1 MPKVVGIRFKPA
13 TKIYYFDPEEHD
25 LKAGSYVIVETTRGK
40 EVGRVVIPPTEVPQ
54 DEVVGQLKPIERVA
68 TAWDTMQMQQ
78 RQEQEGQLLRQCR
91 TKVAE
96 TKLQMKVVHAEQ
108 SFDGTRITF
117 YFTSE
122 QRIDFRQLVKDL
134 AKVFKAR
141 IELRQV
147 GVRDDAKLLGGVGT
161 CGRPLCCSTFLS
173 EFHQVAIKMAKQQ
186 DLPLSPNEI
195 SGVCGRLLCCLAY
208 EYDTYVELRKSL
220 PKRNEIIQTPD
231 GQGKVIEIHPLEER
245 IVVLFEDGSTKE
257 MTSSDLALGRTGSAD
272 RPREEP
278 PDEGEDEEEN

>member
-1 MPKVVGIRFKPA
+1 MPRVVGIRFKPA
-13 TKIYYFDPEEHD
+13 TKIYYFDPQEHD
-25 LKAGSYVIVETTRGK
+25 LKAGSFVVVETTRGK
-40 EVGRVVIPPTEVPQ
+40 EIGRVVIPPTEVPP

-68 TAWDTMQMQQ
+68 TAWDTMQMKQH
-78 RQEQEGQLLRQCR
+78 QEQEANLLRQCR
-91 TKVAE
+91 AKVAE
-96 TKLQMKVVHAEQ
+96 TQLSMKVVHAEQ

-134 AKVFKAR
+134 AKTFKAR

-147 GVRDDAKLLGGVGT
+147 GVRDDAKLLGGVGM
-161 CGRPLCCSTFLS
+161 CGRSLCCSTFLA

-208 EYDTYVELRKSL
+208 EYDTYVELRKNL
-220 PKRNEIIQTPD
+220 PKRNEIVQTPD
-231 GQGKVIEIHPLEER
+231 GQAKVIEVHPLREK
-245 IVVLFEDGSTKE
+245 IVVIFEDGTTKE
-257 MTSSDLALGRTGSAD
+257 MPASELTSGHRGSLED
-272 RPREEP
+272 IGEELP
-278 PDEGEDEEEN
+278 DEEENGEED